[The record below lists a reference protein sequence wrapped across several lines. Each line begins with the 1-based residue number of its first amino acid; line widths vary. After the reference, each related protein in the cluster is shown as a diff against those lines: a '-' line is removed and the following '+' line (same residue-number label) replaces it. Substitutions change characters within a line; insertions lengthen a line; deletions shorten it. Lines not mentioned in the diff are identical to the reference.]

1 MKIILAPDSFK
12 GSLSAPQAA
21 AAMAAGIRRVL
32 PEAEIVEIPVADGGE
47 GTLDILAG
55 QMHGQRHA
63 CLVQDPLGNEI
74 SADWLSFGPDQ
85 ALVEMAQASGLTLVP
100 AEQRNPW
107 HASTYGTGQ
116 LMRDALDHHCRT
128 LWLAIGGSATIDGG
142 IGMARAL
149 GLRVLDASGKDVPAG
164 ARGLPAAVSLERTS
178 SWPGNAAIRILSDVK
193 NPLLGE
199 NGAVYVYGRQKGAA
213 AKDLPVLEKGMRS
226 YAALMEKTCGRDIA
240 ALAGSGAAGGLA
252 VPLLAFTDARL
263 ESGIDRILEWSGFCQ
278 AVQDADLV
286 VCGEGRADF
295 QSLAGKAV
303 SGIARIARQEGVP
316 CWCIAGSLG
325 EGWQQL
331 HTLGI
336 EHIAGLQEEH
346 MSTEQAM
353 ALAAGL
359 LEQKSTELMREF
371 LGRKTHGIPQ
381 I

>member
-21 AAMAAGIRRVL
+21 AAMAAGIRAVL
-32 PEAEIVEIPVADGGE
+32 PEAEILEIPVADGGE

-55 QMHGQRHA
+55 QLHGQRHA
-63 CLVQDPLGNEI
+63 CTVQDPLGNEI
-74 SADWLSFGPDQ
+74 SADWLSFGQDQ

-100 AEQRNPW
+100 AAQRNPW

-116 LMRDALDHHCRT
+116 LMQDALQHNCRT

-142 IGMARAL
+142 TGMARAL
-149 GLRVLDASGKDVPAG
+149 GIRFLDASGRETPAG
-164 ARGLPAAVSLERTS
+164 ACGLPAAVRIEHTDI
-178 SWPGNAAIRILSDVK
+178 WPEDVEIRILSDVR
-193 NPLLGE
+193 NPLLGK
-199 NGAVYVYGRQKGAA
+199 NGAVYVYGLQKGASA
-213 AKDLPVLEKGMRS
+213 ADLPVMEAGMRS
-226 YAALMEKTCGRDIA
+226 YAALTAKTCGRDIA

-263 ESGIDRILEWSGFCQ
+263 ESGIDRILEWSGFCR

-286 VCGEGRADF
+286 FCGEGRADF
-295 QSLAGKAV
+295 QSLDGKAV
-303 SGIARIARQEGVP
+303 SGIARIAREKGVP

-331 HTLGI
+331 QTLGI

-353 ALAAGL
+353 AQAARL
-359 LEQKSTELMREF
+359 LEQKSMEQMGEF
-371 LGRKTHGIPQ
+371 LRRKTHGIPQ